1 MIFKKIEYIIRIN
14 GSVGFD
20 VSKNKEGEPVI
31 SLWADGKYVIYLKGQ
46 ECYRLLEALQDALKE
61 NKKHE

>member
-1 MIFKKIEYIIRIN
+1 MILKHTAYTLRLDET
-14 GSVGFD
+14 VGFNK
-20 VSKNKEGEPVI
+20 STNKEGEPVI
-31 SLWADGKYVIYLKGQ
+31 TFWTEGKYVISLKGP